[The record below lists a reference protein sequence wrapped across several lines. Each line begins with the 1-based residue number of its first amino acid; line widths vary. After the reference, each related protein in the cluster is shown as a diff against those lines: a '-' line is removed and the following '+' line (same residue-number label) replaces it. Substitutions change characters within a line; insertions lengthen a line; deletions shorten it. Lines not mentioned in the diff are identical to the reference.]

1 MQVYDDDS
9 VDGTEDILKPFVEAG
24 IVTYR
29 RGKLET
35 LVTVADVWKDAEVV
49 VGGGAAAA
57 AAAVL
62 LILLLLLVLVLF
74 AR

>member
-49 VGGGAAAA
+49 VGGGGCLLYTSDAADE
-57 AAAVL
+57 
-62 LILLLLLVLVLF
+62 
-74 AR
+74 